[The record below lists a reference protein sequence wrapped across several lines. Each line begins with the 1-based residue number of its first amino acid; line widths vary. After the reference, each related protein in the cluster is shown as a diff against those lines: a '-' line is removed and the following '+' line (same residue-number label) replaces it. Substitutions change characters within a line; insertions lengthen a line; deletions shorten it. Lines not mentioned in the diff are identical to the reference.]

1 MLCASQSQ
9 LAKCDLDRRLH
20 VPLRVL
26 ALILLLCSVAS
37 CCKQDE
43 IPSMTRK
50 LYSSSARDRNEAAL
64 ALAKCDSPAV
74 DAAVPR
80 LIDLMYDENVG
91 VQSSAAYAL
100 RKIDTPDARRAL
112 ERATERKRRRS

>member
-1 MLCASQSQ
+1 MLEWHFNPRFRSFLSHG
-9 LAKCDLDRRLH
+9 RRA
-20 VPLRVL
+20 VL
-26 ALILLLCSVAS
+26 PAIVAVSLVS
-37 CCKQDE
+37 CCKQEE
-43 IPSMTRK
+43 IPTMTRK

-80 LIDLMYDENVG
+80 LIDLIYDENVG

-112 ERATERKRRRS
+112 ERATERKRRKK